1 MATLMIDLNF
11 NKVSKKYR
19 IKAHSSG
26 LSRAE
31 RDRSRTRNAFWALK
45 EVSFKVSRG
54 ETLGIIGANGAG
66 KSTVLKLL
74 SKITLPTSGEI
85 TINGKLSALIEIG
98 SGFHPELTGREN
110 IYLSG
115 SILGMRRREIA
126 QKLDSIV
133 DFAGFPRFIDT
144 PVKHYSSGMCVRL
157 GFSVAAH
164 LHPDILLLD
173 EVLAVGDAAFQVKC
187 FKRITQLKESG
198 TTMVFISHDLNAVEF
213 LCDRALLLSHG
224 EIIADGPSRDVIFRY
239 KQHGSGIDETMPV
252 AATSREMPGTIRIT
266 NLCFA
271 DCEGQ
276 QTTRART
283 GYPVTA
289 RLEFEASETIED
301 IVFEIFYYSQDGK
314 VQCQFSTAV
323 SDDRIDVHPG
333 PGTVEFTCA
342 ALGLLPGSYYVDA
355 TIRYREGCEQIDW
368 EYRCAVLQ
376 VNSDRAVVGRHY
388 SAHDWRIIQH
398 PLPYERVSDRSALL
412 GFAE

>member
-1 MATLMIDLNF
+1 MIDLDF
-11 NKVSKKYR
+11 YQVSKRYR
-19 IKAHSSG
+19 IRTHSRG
-26 LSRAE
+26 FSRAA
-31 RDRSRTRNAFWALK
+31 RDRSKSRRDFWALRD
-45 EVSFKVSRG
+45 VSFQVSRG

-74 SKITLPTSGEI
+74 SKITLPTSGQI
-85 TINGKLSALIEIG
+85 TIDGKLSALIEIG

-157 GFSVAAH
+157 GFSIAAH

-187 FKRITQLKESG
+187 FKRIAQLKESG
-198 TTMVFISHDLNAVEF
+198 TTIVFISHDLNAVEF

-224 EIIADGPSRDVIFRY
+224 EIIADGPSRDVIIRY
-239 KQHGSGIDETMPV
+239 QQNGTGIPETPTA

-266 NLCFA
+266 NLSFV
-271 DCEGQ
+271 DYEGRR
-276 QTTRART
+276 TACART
-283 GYPVTA
+283 GCPLTA
-289 RLEFEASETIED
+289 RLEFEASEPIED
-301 IVFEIFYYSQDGK
+301 IIFEIFYYSQDGN
-314 VQCQFSTAV
+314 VQCQFSTA
-323 SDDRIDVHPG
+323 SRNDRIDVGPG
-333 PGTVEFTCA
+333 TGTVEFSCA
-342 ALGLLPGSYYVDA
+342 ALGLLAGSYYVDA
-355 TIRYREGCEQIDW
+355 TIKYREGREQIDW
-368 EYRCAVLQ
+368 QYRCAVLQ
-376 VNSDRAVVGRHY
+376 VDSDKAVIGRHY

-398 PLPYERVSDRSALL
+398 ALAYQPLPDRESLV
-412 GFAE
+412 GYAE